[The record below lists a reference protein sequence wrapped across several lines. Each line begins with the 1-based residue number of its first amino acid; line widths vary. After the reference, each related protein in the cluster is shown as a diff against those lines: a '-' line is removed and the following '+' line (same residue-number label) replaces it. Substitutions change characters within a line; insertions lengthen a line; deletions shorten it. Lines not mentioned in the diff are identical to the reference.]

1 VNLPNVKKPCKDCPF
16 NMNCKKGWLGNDRI
30 IELLYSDSFVCHKR
44 TDKQCAGHMLIN
56 GEANAFVRLAKA
68 LEMTI
73 ELSGRELVFNNH
85 ADCIKHHT

>member
-1 VNLPNVKKPCKDCPF
+1 
-16 NMNCKKGWLGNDRI
+16 MNCKKGWLGNDRI